1 MRIERILIKNYR
13 QYAKVDISFPK
24 KETDLNIIVGRNGV
38 GKTTFLN
45 VINWCLYGDEPH
57 AYSKQSSLP
66 LRNLSNDKEKVYVE
80 IHVSAD
86 DGSLI
91 TFKRKESH
99 SLNVKVKYPTGET
112 QNFDGKDADP
122 LVDSFVPKVIR
133 EFFFF
138 DGEQLDNY
146 FTDEKTKNIKRRI
159 SILSRL
165 ELLDIMDIDLNKK
178 LNGIK
183 KKAGSKYKDIDDL
196 NKELEGK
203 KSTLASEKELIS
215 RLEENKASD
224 EKELEQLNK
233 KLFGIPDVEKLE
245 KQRQDALQERNDA
258 SAEIT
263 KIENQRRDLFIL
275 DSPYV
280 FLNSAMQYVL
290 DDIAYKKKNNELPK
304 PIDEEVI
311 RESLEKHVC
320 KVCGQHLEGEKW
332 YELNQTL
339 TTYKMSTEQS
349 KQLLNL
355 ESSLKVNQ
363 TIVNNYSRRFN
374 NLKENYKKANEDY
387 TEKVEAFKE
396 IDKDYNQ
403 FNDDQIRKDH
413 KERVKLE
420 GKVVE
425 YESDLIDHKAN
436 QKSLERDIEKLNKDY
451 DAALEKDKKRKI
463 YKKKKDFLDEAIS
476 LIQFT
481 KEEIIEYTKDII
493 EKFTR
498 DTFFDL
504 IWKKDTY
511 SDVKI
516 NDNYQVELIHN
527 VTNSDSLGS
536 ASAAERELLVLAFT
550 LGVHSI
556 SQFDSP
562 LLIDTP
568 LARVSDEHRVNFA
581 KTFIEISK
589 IKQITLLLTP
599 AEYSPDIREL
609 FDDEDILKYEIV
621 MADDESHSEIKEVK

>member
-1 MRIERILIKNYR
+1 M
-13 QYAKVDISFPK
+13 
-24 KETDLNIIVGRNGV
+24 
-38 GKTTFLN
+38 
-45 VINWCLYGDEPH
+45 
-57 AYSKQSSLP
+57 
-66 LRNLSNDKEKVYVE
+66 
-80 IHVSAD
+80 
-86 DGSLI
+86 
-91 TFKRKESH
+91 
-99 SLNVKVKYPTGET
+99 
-112 QNFDGKDADP
+112 
-122 LVDSFVPKVIR
+122 
-133 EFFFF
+133 
-138 DGEQLDNY
+138 DNY

-196 NKELEGK
+196 NKELEDK
-203 KSTLASEKELIS
+203 KSTLKSEKELIS
-215 RLEENKASD
+215 RIEENKASD

-233 KLFGIPDVEKLE
+233 KLYGIPDVEKLE
-245 KQRQDALQERNDA
+245 KQRQEALQERNAA

-263 KIENQRRDLFIL
+263 KIENRRRDLFIL

-320 KVCGQHLEGEKW
+320 KVCGQHLEGETW
-332 YELNQTL
+332 DELNQTL

-355 ESSLKVNQ
+355 ESSLKVNK
-363 TIVNNYSRRFN
+363 TIVNNYSTRFN

-396 IDKDYNQ
+396 IDKKYAQYD
-403 FNDDQIRKDH
+403 DDQIRKDH

-420 GKVVE
+420 NKVEE

-436 QKSLERDIEKLNKDY
+436 QKSLEREIEKLNKDY

-493 EKFTR
+493 EKFTK

-599 AEYSPDIREL
+599 AEYSPDIQEL
-609 FDDEDILKYEIV
+609 FGDEDILKYEIV

>member
-24 KETDLNIIVGRNGV
+24 KDNDLNIIVGRNGV

-45 VINWCLYGDEPH
+45 AINWCLYGDEPH
-57 AYSKQSSLP
+57 AYSKDSSLP
-66 LRNLSNDKEKVYVE
+66 RRNLSNSENPYSVE
-80 IHVSAD
+80 IQVSAD
-86 DGSLI
+86 DGSII
-91 TFKRKESH
+91 TFKRKENH
-99 SLNVKVKYPTGET
+99 SLHAKVKYPTGKSE
-112 QNFDGKDADP
+112 NFDGNNADA
-122 LVDSFVPKVIR
+122 LVDYFVPLAIR

-146 FTDEKTKNIKRRI
+146 FIDDKTKNIKRRI

-165 ELLDIMDIDLNKK
+165 DLLDIMDQDLNRK
-178 LNGIK
+178 LGGIK
-183 KKAGSKYKDIDDL
+183 RKAGSKNKDINDL
-196 NKELEGK
+196 NDELESK
-203 KSTLASEKELIS
+203 KSTLESEKELIS
-215 RLEENKASD
+215 RAEENLDSD
-224 EKELEQLNK
+224 EKKLDILTK
-233 KLFGIPDVEKLE
+233 KLQGIPDIEELE
-245 KQRQDALQERNDA
+245 RDRQTALEERNDA

-263 KIENQRRDLFIL
+263 RIENKRRDLFLL
-275 DSPYV
+275 DAPYV
-280 FLNSAMQYVL
+280 FLNRAMQYVL
-290 DDIAYKKKNNELPK
+290 DDIAYKKENNELPR
-304 PIDEEVI
+304 PIDDEVI
-311 RESLEKHVC
+311 KESLEQHVC

-332 YELNQTL
+332 DELNQIL

-355 ESSLKVNQ
+355 ESSLRVNK
-363 TIVNNYSRRFN
+363 TIVNNYSDKFN
-374 NLKENYKKANEDY
+374 NLKENYRKATENY
-387 TEKVEAFKE
+387 TKKVEEFKN

-403 FNDDQIRKDH
+403 FNDDQIREDH

-420 GKVVE
+420 KNIKN
-425 YESDLIDHKAN
+425 YKDDLIDHKAN
-436 QKSLERDIEKLNKDY
+436 QRSLEKEIEKLNRDY
-451 DAALEKDKKRKI
+451 DAALEKDKKTKV
-463 YKKKKDFLDEAIS
+463 YKKKKDFLDDAIS

-481 KEEIIEYTKDII
+481 KEEIIEHTRDVIEQFTK
-493 EKFTR
+493 

-504 IWKKDTY
+504 IWKKGTY

-527 VTNSDSLGS
+527 VTNSNSIGS

-599 AEYSPDIREL
+599 AEYSSDIQTL
-609 FDDEDILKYEIV
+609 FDKEDILKFEIV
-621 MADDESHSEIKEVK
+621 MADDESHSDIREVN